1 MPAIKYTPELCETIA
16 DMFVDGSTVT
26 QVCARK
32 LKIHR
37 DTFYEWKKTHP
48 DFKVAAEMGEQISQ
62 SFWEDIGK
70 DGIVGNLDKFG
81 GSSWQF
87 VMKNRF
93 KDNYADA
100 KQEDGMSAVELLVKM
115 LADKDAK

>member
-1 MPAIKYTPELCETIA
+1 MTESLYKPEYCKKITE
-16 DMFVDGSTVT
+16 MFEDGSTIT

-37 DTFYEWKKTHP
+37 DTYYEWKNAHP
-48 DFKVAAEMGEQISQ
+48 EFKKAAEQGEQVSQ
-62 SFWEDIGK
+62 AYWEDIGK
-70 DGIVGNLDKFG
+70 DGIKGDIEKFA

-93 KDNYADA
+93 RKDYQDQQPLDTQNTLIE
-100 KQEDGMSAVELLVKM
+100 KLLEK
-115 LADKDAK
+115 L